1 MTTTTH
7 VPTAPIPDHAL
18 PMTVGGLGRRKKKGK
33 RERRMPEFIDLWWL
47 LPWCD
52 IDTGSSSGLMAQ
64 RRKGVIELSK
74 GLSLGQL
81 QPNYH
86 EKVIFEV

>member
-1 MTTTTH
+1 
-7 VPTAPIPDHAL
+7 
-18 PMTVGGLGRRKKKGK
+18 MTVGGLGRRRKKKGK
-33 RERRMPEFIDLWWL
+33 RGRRMPEFIDLWWF

-74 GLSLGQL
+74 RLRLGQL
-81 QPNYH
+81 QRNYH